1 MLDRLDLEELMPD
14 AHPQFVLTHWSA
26 CQIAEGRGRHALL
39 AHSTSS
45 ISRQVASCER
55 LWFGDVDA
63 DAARLADDLVVAR
76 DKHESAGAT
85 LVDHVPVTVS
95 VREPEHQCHLDRPW
109 ELWLRKVKGR

>member
-1 MLDRLDLEELMPD
+1 MPD

-26 CQIAEGRGRHALL
+26 YQIAEGRGRHAFL

-63 DAARLADDLVVAR
+63 DASRLADDLVVAR
-76 DKHESAGAT
+76 DKHEAAGAT
-85 LVDHVPVTVS
+85 FVDHVPVTGS
-95 VREPEHQCHLDRPW
+95 VREPEAIVGQEPFPSVEYAIVAEHMVP
-109 ELWLRKVKGR
+109 E